1 MGPVTR
7 SGLKRKADQLPE
19 KPGIYFF
26 KDGRGQVVYIGKA
39 RSLRDRVRSYFQPT
53 DDPKVHNI
61 LAETGDIEFILTGSE
76 REAAFLENNFV
87 RQHQPKFNLRLKD
100 DKHFPF
106 IKVTVKDPYP
116 GVFLA
121 RRVEPG
127 GSRYFGP
134 FSPAHQARQTIR
146 LINKFFGLRACEE
159 AVFRNRKRPCLEY
172 DLKYCSAPCVGLV
185 SPEEYRDNVNNA
197 LLLLEGKT
205 KELASVLNEKMKQ
218 AAERQDFEQAAHWR
232 DTLVTVE
239 RLRERPPR
247 FISVGQEDKDIWGWS
262 RSGDKAGF
270 LVFLMRRGRVSET
283 REFTLDLVEEQAP
296 GAVMALGLREY
307 YGKASEIPD
316 QVLVPDLPDDA
327 PRLTGELFASAPKK
341 VRLFVPARGKNLDL
355 VELTRRNA
363 EVLMQRRQGEEAALE
378 DVKGLLGMDV
388 LPRRIEGFD
397 ISNIGGVETVASSVV
412 FEDGLPKKSEY
423 KKYIIRGVEGPN
435 DVAGIREVVGRRFA
449 EIPGRERLV
458 PDLVLADGG
467 KPQFHA
473 AREALNAAG
482 LEGLPL
488 VSLAKREEI
497 VFTSGTGEGLRLDR
511 TSPALKLF
519 QRIRDEAHRFAIT
532 FHRTRRSKRSFESF
546 LDGIPGI
553 GPKKK
558 MTLLLKFRSL
568 EDIRESPVEDV
579 QALVGKAG
587 ARALFEHIGREG
599 EDHGH
604 RDRD

>member
-7 SGLKRKADQLPE
+7 SGLKRKADQLPD

-26 KDGRGQVVYIGKA
+26 KSGRGEVVYIGKA

-61 LAETGDIEFILTGSE
+61 LSETADIEFILTGSE

-100 DKHFPF
+100 DKNFPF
-106 IKVTVKDPYP
+106 LKVTVKDTYP
-116 GVFLA
+116 GVYLA
-121 RRVEPG
+121 RRVEPD

-185 SPEEYRDNVNNA
+185 GPGEYRDNVNNA

-205 KELASVLNEKMKQ
+205 KELAAILNEKMRL
-218 AAERQDFEQAAHWR
+218 AAGRQEFEQAAHWR
-232 DTLVTVE
+232 DTLATIE
-239 RLRERPPR
+239 RLRERPR
-247 FISVGQEDKDIWGWS
+247 LISVGQEDKDIWGFGRAGS
-262 RSGDKAGF
+262 KAGF
-270 LVFLMRRGRVSET
+270 LVFLMRKGRVSES
-283 REFTLDLVEEQAP
+283 REF
-296 GAVMALGLREY
+296 LREAPTEADAAKIMTGALEEFY
-307 YGKASEIPD
+307 KDASDLPD
-316 QVLVPDLPDDA
+316 QVLVPVLPGEAARLAERLSVAAGRKVRISLPVKGKNKDLLD
-327 PRLTGELFASAPKK
+327 LTG
-341 VRLFVPARGKNLDL
+341 
-355 VELTRRNA
+355 RNA
-363 EVLMQRRQGEEAALE
+363 EAMMQRRQGEEAALE
-378 DVKGLLGMDV
+378 EVKDLLRLGS

-397 ISNIGGVETVASSVV
+397 ISNIGGTETVASSVV

-423 KKYIIRGVEGPN
+423 KKYIIRDVEGPN
-435 DVAGIREVVGRRFA
+435 DVAGIREVVSRRFA
-449 EIPGRERLV
+449 EAPGRERLV

-473 AREALNAAG
+473 ARAALDAAG

-488 VSLAKREEI
+488 VSLAKREEV

-532 FHRTRRSKRSFESF
+532 FHRSRRSKRSFESF

-558 MTLLLKFRSL
+558 MTLLLKFRSP
-568 EDIRESPVEDV
+568 EDIMESPIEDV
-579 QALVGKAG
+579 QALIGKAA
-587 ARALFEHIGREG
+587 ARTLLQHIGGEG